1 MFRALS
7 VSFSSTTQASAQIGC
22 SWSRSLES
30 SSVRQLPSLS
40 DLLNFTMDPSLSQS
54 SSCSLSSLPRG
65 AGGLLP
71 RLLRRVSGKGER
83 VRRGLEVITCAVGGH
98 RRSKVNNRGK
108 FVCGQR
114 QRLRSSNHRH
124 QGGCR
129 PCRGSELENPK
140 LREGGSIEVACKRD
154 RRNGGG
160 RRVRGREP
168 RVSEAGVSGEES
180 LEKQWNKRLRYVMLG
195 MRSRKVGGT
204 NSNCTFRFRTMRVG
218 AYHMRSLRKSS
229 RRLRSQLR

>member
-1 MFRALS
+1 M
-7 VSFSSTTQASAQIGC
+7 
-22 SWSRSLES
+22 
-30 SSVRQLPSLS
+30 RQLPSLS

-83 VRRGLEVITCAVGGH
+83 VRRGLEVITCAVDGH

-108 FVCGQR
+108 FVCDQR
-114 QRLRSSNHRH
+114 RRLWSSNHWHR
-124 QGGCR
+124 GCCR
-129 PCRGSELENPK
+129 PCCRSELENPK

-168 RVSEAGVSGEES
+168 RVADAGVSGEES
-180 LEKQWNKRLRYVMLG
+180 LEEQWDKRLRYVMLG
-195 MRSRKVGGT
+195 MNEIEEGRWDQFKLYLQVQDDESWGVSYEEFEEVEST
-204 NSNCTFRFRTMRVG
+204 PQVAIEVDCQVEESNREVRATETIG
-218 AYHMRSLRKSS
+218 
-229 RRLRSQLR
+229 RRMSI